1 MYCQAIFAE
10 ERRAVQHALMRAHPL
25 ATLVVSTGDGLTAD
39 LVPFLLYA
47 DEGPCGTLR
56 AHVARANPLW
66 RALEGGAPC
75 LVQFQGPQ
83 AYVSPS
89 WYASKAVHHK
99 VVPTWN
105 YAVVQARGVARVTTD
120 AAWLL
125 RQLGD
130 LTAAQE
136 GQMPAPWHIGDAPP
150 GFVDG
155 LLPALVGIELPV
167 ERLQGKWKVSQ
178 NRPEADRAGVAD
190 GLQAGAGPMADLVR
204 GLRPA

>member
-1 MYCQAIFAE
+1 MYCQPVFAE

-25 ATLVVSTGDGLTAD
+25 ATLIVSGGDGPSAD
-39 LVPFLLYA
+39 LVPFLLYP

-66 RALEGGAPC
+66 QALAGGAPC

-89 WYASKAVHHK
+89 WYASKAVNHK

-105 YAVVQARGVARVTTD
+105 YAVVQAHGVARVTTD
-120 AAWLL
+120 PAWLL

-136 GQMPAPWHIGDAPP
+136 GDMPAPWRIGDTPP

-167 ERLQGKWKVSQ
+167 ARLQGKWKVSQ
-178 NRPEADRAGVAD
+178 NRSDADRVGVAA
-190 GLQAGAGPMADLVR
+190 GLDAEAAPMAALVR

>member
-1 MYCQAIFAE
+1 MYCQPIFAE

-25 ATLVVSTGDGLTAD
+25 ATLVVAGGDGPSAD
-39 LVPFLLYA
+39 LVPFLLYP

-66 RALEGGAPC
+66 RALADGAPC

-89 WYASKAVHHK
+89 WYAGKAVDHR

-120 AAWLL
+120 PAWLL

-136 GQMPAPWHIGDAPP
+136 GRMPAPWQVGDTPP

-167 ERLQGKWKVSQ
+167 DRLQGKWKVSQ
-178 NRPEADRAGVAD
+178 NRSEADRAGVAA
-190 GLQAGAGPMADLVR
+190 GLDAVAAPMAALVR